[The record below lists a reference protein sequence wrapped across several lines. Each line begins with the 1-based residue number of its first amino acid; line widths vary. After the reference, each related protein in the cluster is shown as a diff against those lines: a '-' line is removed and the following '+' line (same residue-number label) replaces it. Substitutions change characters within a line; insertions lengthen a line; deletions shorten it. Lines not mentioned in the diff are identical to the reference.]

1 MEQRQTAAEVF
12 VDDGVGGT
20 GDRLGYTKTRG
31 KAAGE
36 RGLARAKVAVVGEN
50 IARLQL
56 HCQLA
61 ANGFRLFR
69 TVGLNLHDILPV
81 RYCYKVSLFT
91 RL

>member
-1 MEQRQTAAEVF
+1 MEQRQAAAEVF

-20 GDRLGYTKTRG
+20 GDRLDYTKTRG
-31 KAAGE
+31 QSARE
-36 RGLARAKVAVVGEN
+36 RGLARAKVTVVGED

-56 HCQLA
+56 RRQLA

-81 RYCYKVSLFT
+81 RYWYKVSLFT